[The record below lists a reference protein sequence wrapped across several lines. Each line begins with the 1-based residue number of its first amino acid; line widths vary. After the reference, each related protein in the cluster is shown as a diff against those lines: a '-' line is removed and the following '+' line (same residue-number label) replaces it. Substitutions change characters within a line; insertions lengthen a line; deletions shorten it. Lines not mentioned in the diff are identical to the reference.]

1 MYEAG
6 LFTWIG
12 DNGNEL
18 IARDKNGK
26 KTIIGIYNTYSE
38 ADDKLKAIAKAFV
51 GILKEAKE
59 EFEDDVYEY
68 AATYLENRFG
78 VYESTEEVNN
88 EH

>member
-12 DNGNEL
+12 DRGNEL
-18 IARDKNGK
+18 IARDEKGN

-38 ADDKLKAIAKAFV
+38 ADDKLKAVVKAFV
-51 GILKEAKE
+51 GVLKEAKE

-68 AATYLENRFG
+68 VATYLENRFG
-78 VYESTEEVNN
+78 VCENAEEVN
-88 EH
+88 HG